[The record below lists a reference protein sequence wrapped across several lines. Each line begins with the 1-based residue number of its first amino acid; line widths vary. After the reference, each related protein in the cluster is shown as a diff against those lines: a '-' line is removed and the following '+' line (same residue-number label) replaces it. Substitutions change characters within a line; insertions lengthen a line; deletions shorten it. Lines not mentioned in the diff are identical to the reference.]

1 MKTMQN
7 SMRTTTTVIIASTSF
22 IFPIFEP
29 TLHRRTTTMSKC
41 YHCGRKG
48 IMQRTD
54 GNFYCVG
61 CDTVFY
67 RATGTIPYYTP
78 YYAAAEMQ
86 K

>member
-1 MKTMQN
+1 
-7 SMRTTTTVIIASTSF
+7 
-22 IFPIFEP
+22 
-29 TLHRRTTTMSKC
+29 
-41 YHCGRKG
+41 
-48 IMQRTD
+48 MQRTD